1 MTLGNA
7 TREEAA
13 LANVIVEMFQAPV
26 SVEREM
32 EGRGKEQRARGR
44 GGWRKERINNGEIY
58 SSVFPTAEVV
68 KILSVWYLNGKFIL

>member
-13 LANVIVEMFQAPV
+13 LANVIVEMFQASV

-68 KILSVWYLNGKFIL
+68 KILSVWYLNGKFML

>member
-7 TREEAA
+7 AGEEAA

-26 SVEREM
+26 SAEREI
-32 EGRGKEQRARGR
+32 EGREKEQRARGR
-44 GGWRKERINNGEIY
+44 DGRRKERINNGEIY
-58 SSVFPTAEVV
+58 SSVFSTAVV